1 MSFSTGCIQTPVYY
15 IDSPGENKNLVQR
28 HSWAIARQDWPYSR
42 AKQCVLIHFRY
53 YALSTFWTAGTI
65 VLPSTILQF
74 WDLGGQRGIR
84 NIWHRYY
91 GDCHAVV
98 YVIDAEDRERLSE
111 GWEVF
116 GIYIYISWHFSNTQ
130 STQFLYVDN
139 VLSNPQILGVPLL
152 LLANKQDSPLSLSVD
167 DIRHD
172 YEDWHQR
179 KLESARRTRYGETD
193 ASVDMSA
200 RRERI
205 ASLDVMGISAIE
217 GWASSFSFFAA
228 EYIHDI

>member
-1 MSFSTGCIQTPVYY
+1 MVNEAFAISGIGTMEIATPSSMSSMPRTGSV
-15 IDSPGENKNLVQR
+15 SAKVGK
-28 HSWAIARQDWPYSR
+28 YS
-42 AKQCVLIHFRY
+42 V
-53 YALSTFWTAGTI
+53 
-65 VLPSTILQF
+65 
-74 WDLGGQRGIR
+74 
-84 NIWHRYY
+84 
-91 GDCHAVV
+91 
-98 YVIDAEDRERLSE
+98 
-111 GWEVF
+111 
-116 GIYIYISWHFSNTQ
+116 YIYISWHFSNTQ

>member
-1 MSFSTGCIQTPVYY
+1 MYHLLKGLHEYLTRKEEFSVIIIGLDGAGKTTLLERIKTLYNDTPGL
-15 IDSPGENKNLVQR
+15 SPDKIGPTVGQN
-28 HSWAIARQDWPYSR
+28 
-42 AKQCVLIHFRY
+42 
-53 YALSTFWTAGTI
+53 TGTI

-91 GDCHAVV
+91 DDCHAVV

-116 GIYIYISWHFSNTQ
+116 DS
-130 STQFLYVDN
+130 
-139 VLSNPQILGVPLL
+139 VLSSPQILGVPLL

-179 KLESARRTRYGETD
+179 KLESARRTRYGEAD
-193 ASVDMSA
+193 MNVDMSA

-205 ASLDVMGISAIE
+205 ASLDVMGISSIE
-217 GWASSFSFFAA
+217 GTGVRAAVDWLFIRVQNSRRDLQNSS
-228 EYIHDI
+228 